1 MRKVSWRYLLL
12 FVVIGSAW
20 TAYLLRSRLV
30 PPKPSTIVLVTLDTL
45 RADHLGCY
53 GYPRPTS
60 PFIDELAAKSALFT
74 RAFAPMPTTAPSHAS
89 LFTGLYP
96 RQHGVKKNGQ
106 ILDAAIPT
114 LAELLQSEG
123 YLTAGFV
130 STNAHFRKGRMDR
143 GFVVFKEP
151 RLGRRQ
157 YRIGTKT
164 VRQAATWLQTLPPN
178 ERLFL
183 WVHLFDPHT
192 PHDPAHT
199 FSPEPKA
206 ERDKLQRYLVDEQ
219 RIDFSFFKHDESR
232 FFDFMDGYDGE
243 IRAVDAVVG
252 ELFEVIQRTRSKGET
267 VWIITSDH
275 GEGLGN
281 HRWLGHGKPIYN
293 EQLRLPL
300 LIHSSSGRF
309 GGREIPE
316 VVENIDLPATI
327 ADLIGTDF
335 VQPQSLG
342 QSLLP
347 LLRDD
352 WWTTPSKRHAFAE
365 RRDFDPARRPDPL
378 ILELSGYEDGE
389 KQSLQDADYKYIRWT
404 AGDDELYD
412 LRNDP
417 YETNNLVG
425 TGLPEEERLR
435 ADLSALTAGLRS
447 TDEPA
452 AAVDEETIERL
463 RALGYDP

>member
-1 MRKVSWRYLLL
+1 MRKVPWRYLLL
-12 FVVIGSAW
+12 SVVIGSALA
-20 TAYLLRSRLV
+20 AYFLRSRLV
-30 PPKPSTIVLVTLDTL
+30 APKPSTVVLVTLDTL

-74 RAFAPMPTTAPSHAS
+74 RAFAPMSTTAPSHAS

-106 ILDAAIPT
+106 RLDPAIPT
-114 LAELLQSEG
+114 LAELMQSEG

-130 STNAHFRKGRMDR
+130 STNSHFYMGRMDR
-143 GFVVFKEP
+143 GFVVFREP
-151 RLGRRQ
+151 RLKHRQ
-157 YRIGTKT
+157 YRTGTET
-164 VRQAATWLQTLPPN
+164 VRQATTWLQTLPPN

-183 WVHLFDPHT
+183 WVHLFDAHT

-199 FSPEPKA
+199 FPPESEA
-206 ERDKLQRYLVDEQ
+206 ERDKLRQYLVDEQ
-219 RIDFSFFKHDESR
+219 RIDFSFFNHDESR
-232 FFDFMDGYDGE
+232 LFDFVDGYDGE
-243 IRAVDAVVG
+243 VRAVDAAVR
-252 ELFEVIQRTRSKGET
+252 ELFDTIRRTRSKGET
-267 VWIITSDH
+267 VWIITGDH

-309 GGREIPE
+309 DAREIQQ

-327 ADLIGTDF
+327 ADLIGTEF
-335 VQPQSLG
+335 VQPDSLG
-342 QSLLP
+342 RSLLP
-347 LLRDD
+347 LLRND
-352 WWTTPSKRHAFAE
+352 WWTKPPKRYAFAE
-365 RRDFDPARRPDPL
+365 RRDFDPRARPDPL
-378 ILELSGYEDGE
+378 LWELSGYEDGE
-389 KQSLQDADYKYIRWT
+389 RQSLQDADYKYIRWT

-417 YETNNLVG
+417 YETDNLVG

-435 ADLSALTAGLRS
+435 ADLFSLMAALRS
-447 TDEPA
+447 PDEPA
-452 AAVDEETIERL
+452 AAVDQDTIERL